1 MAYESLH
8 ALWQGL
14 NCPRMQPACR
24 ALPEPLLQIMGP
36 LGVWLAH
43 LDFTVHLPLPRTAHH
58 VGQMV
63 QSSAMQL
70 SLENASDAAV
80 S

>member
-1 MAYESLH
+1 
-8 ALWQGL
+8 
-14 NCPRMQPACR
+14 
-24 ALPEPLLQIMGP
+24 MGP

-43 LDFTVHLPLPRTAHH
+43 LDFTVHLRRPRTAHH